1 MMAVVSLLLAGLV
14 IVFITSLT
22 KFERQDKIATIWLL
36 IAFVI
41 GGLMMGPDASAYLPE
56 NSVCGRGCPPE
67 LRGRILIDL

>member
-1 MMAVVSLLLAGLV
+1 MMAIASLLVAGLV
-14 IVFITSLT
+14 IAFIGMIS
-22 KFERQDKIATIWLL
+22 KFERQDKLAVIFLL

-41 GGLMMGPDASAYLPE
+41 GGIAMGPKPSAYLPE

>member
-1 MMAVVSLLLAGLV
+1 MMAVVSLLVAGLV
-14 IVFITSLT
+14 IAFITLLT
-22 KFERQDKIATIWLL
+22 KFERQDKIATICLL

-41 GGLMMGPDASAYLPE
+41 GGIMMGPDESAYRPE